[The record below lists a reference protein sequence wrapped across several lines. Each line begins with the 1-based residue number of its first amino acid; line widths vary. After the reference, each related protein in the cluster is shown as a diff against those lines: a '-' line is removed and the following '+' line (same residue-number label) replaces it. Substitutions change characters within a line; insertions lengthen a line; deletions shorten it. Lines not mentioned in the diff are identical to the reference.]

1 MKINTVN
8 NTRYQQCADLTPKLF
23 ELILRRIEL
32 NQFNPDDTLLFG
44 LKGQSLHNKQ
54 LNRITNKIC
63 EGLGWGGEEG

>member
-1 MKINTVN
+1 M
-8 NTRYQQCADLTPKLF
+8 
-23 ELILRRIEL
+23 